1 LVKIKDV
8 IKRKL
13 ESAKQQIANLQKKLD
28 KPEPVVKQT
37 VNMVPAGVPE
47 ADQSKREMEPKV
59 PGVITGGPL
68 IDKKHKEV

>member
-1 LVKIKDV
+1 MKDV

-13 ESAKQQIANLQKKLD
+13 ESAKKEITNLQKKLD
-28 KPEPVVKQT
+28 APEPVVKKT
-37 VNMVPAGVPE
+37 VNTVPAGVPE

-68 IDKKHKEV
+68 LDKKHKEV

>member
-1 LVKIKDV
+1 MKDV

-13 ESAKQQIANLQKKLD
+13 ESAKKEITNLQKKLD
-28 KPEPVVKQT
+28 MPEPVVKKT

-47 ADQSKREMEPKV
+47 ADQAEREVEPKV

-68 IDKKHKEV
+68 INKKMKEV